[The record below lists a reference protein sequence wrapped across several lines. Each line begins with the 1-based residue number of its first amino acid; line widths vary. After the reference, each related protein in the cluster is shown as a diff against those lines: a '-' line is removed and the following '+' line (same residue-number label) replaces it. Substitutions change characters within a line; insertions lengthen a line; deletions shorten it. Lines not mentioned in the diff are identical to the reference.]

1 MNNFLTA
8 IAVLMVVILTALF
21 AVPMMVDWDDYRGE
35 FETRLSEILGTRVEL
50 DGSLNVRLLPTP
62 YVRAENLRLGESGV
76 EGRPILEVDE
86 MTLWVGI
93 PPLLKGVIEASTLT
107 LERPRLLLQFDKN
120 GRPTF
125 DAKQAA
131 VTKNKDAAGAN
142 LDAPQGDGVIISGF
156 KLSPQLISLKNVRVN
171 NGEAI
176 IQTAV
181 NGEGPPRRLV
191 LSGVAG
197 VLSAVTLNGPIYFN
211 GRYGSE
217 EDPSFIRLA
226 IGQEQ
231 RANQYPVRAK
241 LTVPQ
246 IDHRYEYD
254 GVLIDNKGRWRST
267 GALKATLGRFGNL
280 GRRGVI
286 SADEIAPL
294 VKEQKDPLLLD
305 EEEAAELKKKKEKA
319 LARKASLT
327 NAEQEIILTSKVE
340 IGGARA
346 QLSEILLRGGS
357 LAQPQTVRGQ
367 LKINWASALTLEG
380 KADGQVI
387 DLNVIYGL
395 QPNGKI
401 DRITPSAALS
411 NLNDLLLDQA
421 NRFDTIDFAATAQ
434 QINVGE
440 GVVRDFRLMLKSQ
453 GERIEV
459 KEFTARMP
467 GSSRLTVSGDFSREE
482 AQPGFAGD
490 VYLRGLQFPEF
501 IQWAAPTLK
510 LEIGDEEEQSFG
522 RGKFILS
529 GQLAVDEAALS
540 LTGAQG
546 EIAGTALR
554 GEFQHRKARRGDPA
568 PISGETSLTLRAGVL
583 NVSDV
588 LGRPVDVLNYEQ
600 GLRDFLNVAG
610 LVPGRDAADEA
621 GAVAPPALTD
631 NVVIFNFAAQK
642 LVFDDGEQRDV
653 RLTWRADKEGGR
665 IVTLA
670 GLSENGLRII
680 FDKGGVGSVVAPAV
694 GDTRGMR
701 RFIVEADESAGVRD
715 LLKWS
720 GVFEKVEFDDRTLR
734 RFLPLRLAVHR
745 EDGEGVR
752 NYRVDGV
759 IGGNDAGFTVSVPT
773 REEGEN
779 SLPITLLGGVESR
792 NGAAL
797 ASQLMPFGREELA
810 LTAGFDTEDEG
821 ALQAD
826 FGPARLTFSASGTV
840 ASGFTGQ
847 FALENEK
854 VRMNYNGGLSL
865 RGNKMT
871 SKGIVELTSDNT
883 EYVVQLF
890 GLPPLAD
897 VEVRP
902 FRGEVVLQQNP
913 KGFSLKDLKVAVG
926 DLQIRGAGDFDLSD
940 EERVYRLALATEAV
954 DVRTLLAPLQQ
965 NTGLSRRGGGSADE
979 VWSDVPFKS
988 GVSVGQGDGDGEEVA
1003 SVKSGIRGEV
1013 SLRTNELL
1021 ISDQMSLA
1029 DARLQWRFSDE
1040 VIEVVKVEGKAL
1052 GGVFAASG
1060 TLRQD
1065 GDGYSLNGVA
1075 ELVNGQ
1081 LEQIGAA
1088 EEASLGNG
1096 RFAVNLSM
1104 SGRGQSVRSLVG
1116 NLVGEGSIKI
1126 QDGAL
1131 RQLSP
1136 KLVAG
1141 VATAFLSE
1149 EDGDV
1154 KRLKAQ
1160 LTQAV
1165 ETSDDLKLG
1174 DVDLGIE
1181 MLDGTIRLHQPD
1193 LGVGPG
1199 TVGIEARLRLE
1210 DLSWQGVWTIQPAQ
1224 AEVLA
1229 VPAVRRELNGR
1240 LTTQSGFKA
1249 KLDATEFERFLLL
1262 KKKEEELRRLE
1273 KIRLEEEQR
1282 RLAEEKRR
1290 KEEELRRLELE
1301 RKRLEEEQRLLDEEL
1316 ERSVLPPL

>member
-21 AVPMMVDWDDYRGE
+21 AVPLMVDWDDYRGE

-93 PPLLKGVIEASTLT
+93 PPLLKGIIEASTLT

-120 GRPTF
+120 GQPTF

-131 VTKNKDAAGAN
+131 VTRADDAAGENA
-142 LDAPQGDGVIISGF
+142 DAPPGDGVIISGF

-176 IQTAV
+176 VQSVV
-181 NGEGPPRRLV
+181 NGEGAPRRLV

-231 RANQYPVRAK
+231 RADHYPVRAK

-246 IDHRYEYD
+246 MDHRYEYD
-254 GVLIDNKGRWRST
+254 GVLIDNKGRWSSK

-286 SADEIAPL
+286 SADEIAPI
-294 VKEQKDPLLLD
+294 VNEQKDPLPLD
-305 EEEAAELKKKKEKA
+305 EEEEAALKKKKEKA

-327 NAEQEIILTSKVE
+327 NAEQEIILTSNLDIAGTE
-340 IGGARA
+340 A
-346 QLSEILLRGGS
+346 QLDEILLRGGS
-357 LAQPQTVRGQ
+357 LAQPQTVRGSM
-367 LKINWASALTLEG
+367 KINWQSALTLTG

-440 GVVRDFRLMLKSQ
+440 GVVRDFRLLLKSQ

-501 IQWAAPTLK
+501 LRWAAPTLK
-510 LEIGDEEEQSFG
+510 LELGNEEEQSIG

-529 GQLAVDEAALS
+529 GQLAVDEGALA

-554 GEFQHRKARRGDPA
+554 GDFQHLKARLNESEPVAGQ
-568 PISGETSLTLRAGVL
+568 TTLTLRAGVL

-588 LGRPVDVLNYEQ
+588 LGRPVEVLNYEQ
-600 GLRDFLNVAG
+600 GLKDFLNVAG
-610 LVPGRDAADEA
+610 LVPGPDAAVEA
-621 GAVAPPALTD
+621 GAAAPLVTSD

-680 FDKGGVGSVVAPAV
+680 FDKGGVGSVVTPAE
-694 GDTRGMR
+694 GDKSEMR

-759 IGGNDAGFTVSVPT
+759 LGGNDAGFTVSVPT

-779 SLPITLLGGVESR
+779 SLPITLLGGVESG
-792 NGAAL
+792 NGADLAL
-797 ASQLMPFGREELA
+797 QLMPFGREELVLPSSIDA
-810 LTAGFDTEDEG
+810 ADERG
-821 ALQAD
+821 SLAD

-840 ASGFTGQ
+840 AEGFTGQ

-854 VRMNYNGGLSL
+854 LRMNYNGGLTI

-871 SKGIVELTSDNT
+871 SRGTVELLSENT
-883 EYVVQLF
+883 EHVVQLF

-897 VEVRP
+897 DEVRP

-926 DLQIRGAGDFDLSD
+926 DLQIRGAGSFDLSD

-979 VWSDVPFKS
+979 VWSDVPFKP
-988 GVSVGQGDGDGEEVA
+988 VEAVGQGDGDGEEVGT
-1003 SVKSGIRGEV
+1003 KSGIRGEV
-1013 SLRTNELL
+1013 SLQTNELL
-1021 ISDQMSLA
+1021 ISDQMSLS
-1029 DARLQWRFSDE
+1029 DARLQWRFSDD
-1040 VIEVVKVEGKAL
+1040 VIEIIKVEGKGL
-1052 GGVFAASG
+1052 GGAFAASG

-1096 RFAVNLSM
+1096 RFGVNLSM
-1104 SGRGQSVRSLVG
+1104 SGRGKSVRSLVG
-1116 NLVGEGSIKI
+1116 NLVGEGAIKI

-1141 VATAFLSE
+1141 VARAFLSE

-1154 KRLKAQ
+1154 KELKAQ
-1160 LTQAV
+1160 LSQAV
-1165 ETSDDLKLG
+1165 ETSDDLKIG

-1181 MLDGTIRLHQPD
+1181 MLDGTIRLNQPD

-1224 AEVLA
+1224 APVLA

-1249 KLDATEFERFLLL
+1249 KLDATEFERFLVL

-1301 RKRLEEEQRLLDEEL
+1301 RKRLQEEQRRLDEEL
-1316 ERSVLPPL
+1316 DRSALPPL